1 MSFLDQTP
9 DGTLNTHAHTH
20 KRHFCSSSLL
30 VTMRGERITQG
41 RLRDGGEAA
50 ARAVFTDVCAV
61 LDLSEA
67 QRSAAAEKIELYCS
81 YKGTTVVDAPLHSQ
95 QAITFEWFVNDLGPF
110 EHKTYVNRTVDHPSM
125 HHHPFFFRT

>member
-1 MSFLDQTP
+1 
-9 DGTLNTHAHTH
+9 
-20 KRHFCSSSLL
+20 
-30 VTMRGERITQG
+30 MRGERITQG

-81 YKGTTVVDAPLHSQ
+81 YKGTTVPDAPLHSQ
-95 QAITFEWFVNDLGPF
+95 QAVTYEWFVNGNGPF

-125 HHHPFFFRT
+125 HHHFFFELERLYSSHIYMP